1 MLLNWDRLNLI
12 RSQIESLTIEYE
24 YRGEKRK
31 RIKTRECED
40 LILEWLIDCYLMGEA
55 DARQQLG
62 HPVTEGMETEEQH
75 RTATEAMY
83 ATIFRKIDG
92 KTFEERVS
100 EYAGEGDVESI
111 MRVAETEATR
121 DFNESSLNTAK
132 RLGATTKTW
141 MTMMDD
147 RVRDTHSYLQSMT
160 VGIDDEFYTFDGDHA
175 MAPGGFE
182 DAANN
187 VNCRCTISYR

>member
-1 MLLNWDRLNLI
+1 MLLDWDRLNLI

-24 YRGEKRK
+24 YRGEKRR

-75 RTATEAMY
+75 RAATEAMY

-132 RLGATTKTW
+132 RFGATTKTW
-141 MTMMDD
+141 MTRLDD
-147 RVRDTHSYLQSMT
+147 RVREGHQWLEGVT
-160 VGIDDEFYTFDGDHA
+160 VPLDAYFYTEGDKA
-175 MAPGGFE
+175 LAPGGFE
-182 DAANN
+182 SADLN
-187 VNCRCTISYR
+187 VNCRCWLSYR

>member
-12 RSQIESLTIEYE
+12 RTKIERLTIEYE

-111 MRVAETEATR
+111 MRVAETEAHR
-121 DFNESSLNTAK
+121 DYNDASLNTATA
-132 RLGATTKTW
+132 LGAKDKTW
-141 MTMMDD
+141 NCMF
-147 RVRDTHSYLQSMT
+147 VNSRDTHMYLHGTT
-160 VGIDDEFYTFDGDHA
+160 VPIDAEFYTFMGNHA
-175 MAPGGFE
+175 MYPGQFGVAEE
-182 DAANN
+182 DI
-187 VNCRCTISYR
+187 NCHCWLTYR